1 MKILHYYII
10 TIFAT
15 SLVVVSNPVFADDS
29 TSYGGFT
36 GYRQAYF
43 QGNHGSYPIW
53 YKITNGTVV
62 GTPLDLP
69 AKALLFEI
77 NTTSNGQL
85 TVDLPRTIIDSKN
98 GSDDVPYFVSVYDIK
113 SLGGPMKISPEEIDN
128 EGVRTLK
135 INFTKDI
142 TEIEIVGTFF
152 VEKYHY
158 AAPNSM
164 SSLSPLKQYESGLAA
179 KDVKCN
185 SELWLVI
192 KAEDG
197 SPACVQQDTI
207 EKLVGRGWAFPV
219 EVQSQNKSNKIS
231 ADIQQQPYTNITING
246 LKENYTLNEPI
257 VFYIAIEGYGTGCGD
272 AKAIITKENDSQY
285 KSPVW
290 GVGSSCASD
299 TKQNHFKF
307 NTLSVN
313 TSINQ
318 TGNYILTASFDDF
331 VTYPHTTE
339 KKFSVITELR

>member
-29 TSYGGFT
+29 TSYGGLT

-62 GTPLDLP
+62 GTPLYLP

-113 SLGGPMKISPEEIDN
+113 SLGGPLKTSPEEIDN
-128 EGVRTLK
+128 DGIRTLK

-185 SELWLVI
+185 SGLWLVI
-192 KAEDG
+192 KAEDS

-207 EKLVGRGWAFPV
+207 EKLVVRGWAFPV

-231 ADIQQQPYTNITING
+231 ADTQQQPYTDITING

-272 AKAIITKENDSQY
+272 ANAIITKENDSQY

-290 GVGSSCASD
+290 GVGSSCASN

>member
-85 TVDLPRTIIDSKN
+85 TVELPRTIIDSKN

-113 SLGGPMKISPEEIDN
+113 SLGGPMKISPEEIDDD
-128 EGVRTLK
+128 GIRALK

-179 KDVKCN
+179 KDVKC
-185 SELWLVI
+185 EQGLQLVI
-192 KAEDG
+192 KAKDG
-197 SPACVQQDTI
+197 SPACVKQDTVQKLI
-207 EKLVGRGWAFPV
+207 ERGWGIIPLGGLPTYHNTSIFDTGIYPFSINVA
-219 EVQSQNKSNKIS
+219 N
-231 ADIQQQPYTNITING
+231 TNF
-246 LKENYTLNEPI
+246 TLNYNI
-257 VFYIAIEGYGTGCGD
+257 SGNNKLID
-272 AKAIITKENDSQY
+272 ANMYAQKTSLVL
-285 KSPVW
+285 SMHT
-290 GVGSSCASD
+290 SS
-299 TKQNHFKF
+299 NG
-307 NTLSVN
+307 TLSV
-313 TSINQ
+313 SIPRTLLDSNLYPD
-318 TGNYILTASFDDF
+318 TRFIVLVDKKEVNFTETVSLTAR
-331 VTYPHTTE
+331 TL
-339 KKFSVITELR
+339 VIPFEYGAETMEIIAPQRI